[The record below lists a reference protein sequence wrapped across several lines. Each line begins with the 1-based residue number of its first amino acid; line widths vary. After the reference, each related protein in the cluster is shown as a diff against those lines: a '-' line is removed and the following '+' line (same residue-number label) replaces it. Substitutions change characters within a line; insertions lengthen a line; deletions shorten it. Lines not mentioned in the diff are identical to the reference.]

1 MKISRNVSSDRPNT
15 NSNLLISVNES
26 TRKVTLTIT
35 DKEFKIKSIMM
46 NWEEFLD
53 MVVAAWPENV
63 AYQFKDKNED

>member
-35 DKEFKIKSIMM
+35 DKEFKMKSIMM